1 VADPDPQHPTRTDID
16 APISA
21 EDASPGAS
29 PRSEVITGRDFAG
42 TTRASDQNE
51 QTADHRG
58 ESRRHMADDV
68 LSEPEDPER
77 GLAPRDES

>member
-1 VADPDPQHPTRTDID
+1 VADHDSQHPKRTDID

-29 PRSEVITGRDFAG
+29 PRSEEITGRSFAG
-42 TTRASDQNE
+42 TSRASDQRE

-58 ESRRHMADDV
+58 ESREHMMDDTI
-68 LSEPEDPER
+68 SDPVDQAEGR
-77 GLAPRDES
+77 RPRDES